1 MAETADST
9 VSTVALPAGGVDFDF
24 KYHCLTLNS
33 GDRIQVVAVAFID
46 DRLLIAAPQ
55 TAWHRRTSSKRVL
68 PTLTKPCLV
77 EVGCVEDVDRS
88 VLHQT
93 EMVKVWMGFIPPELI
108 ALMEEEGADVTYEH
122 LLLDSALEGFY
133 PSGEGLVAA
142 AAEHFA
148 FQSATGGEDLSVIE
162 DVSGSHAMESRLGRL
177 ENLVGNLAAKLEAAL
192 PVPQT
197 VDAQPKGSRPSA
209 LRKSGKQ
216 KEDPPHVSFPSL
228 DPSVVASAIAAG
240 VDTQSLQQMQSMMD
254 QPGIKGK
261 KVAEP

>member
-1 MAETADST
+1 MAQEDIIQTCAAYLDEAVPGGGGVCGRCGSF
-9 VSTVALPAGGVDFDF
+9 SFASDRDGQSLDGLHPAGVD
-24 KYHCLTLNS
+24 C
-33 GDRIQVVAVAFID
+33 ID
-46 DRLLIAAPQ
+46 GGGGSRCHLRASALGFCFRRLL
-55 TAWHRRTSSKRVL
+55 
-68 PTLTKPCLV
+68 
-77 EVGCVEDVDRS
+77 
-88 VLHQT
+88 
-93 EMVKVWMGFIPPELI
+93 
-108 ALMEEEGADVTYEH
+108 
-122 LLLDSALEGFY
+122 Y